1 MTSTPSRLIPV
12 ILCGGGGARL
22 WPVSTDAAPKQFLP
36 LLDGGGST
44 FEATLARC
52 ARPDL
57 FAPPVIVANVAQ
69 GDLIATALAGRAT
82 SGVLLEPMR
91 RDSAAAVAAAAVHVR
106 AIDPDGIM
114 LILAADHVVRNE
126 AAFHEAC
133 AAALAAAQA
142 GRFVTF
148 GIRPERPAT
157 EYGYLRPGEPLHGS
171 PGVLALEAFVEKP
184 DAARAA
190 DLIAQG
196 CLWNSG
202 NFVFPAGLFLEEIA
216 AFEPAIAAAVEAAVA
231 MGARDGDAIRLDR
244 EAFAASPMTSVDYA
258 VMERT
263 RRAAVAPCDLGWSD
277 IGSWAALWDVAV
289 RDDAGNAISGNVV
302 AADTAGSIIRAE
314 AGVSVSVLGLED
326 VVVIAGPTG
335 VLVTTR
341 ARAADIKTVV
351 TPHIR
356 RD

>member
-1 MTSTPSRLIPV
+1 MTSTSSRLIPV
-12 ILCGGGGARL
+12 ILCGGGGTRL

-69 GDLIATALAGRAT
+69 ADLIADALAGRPT

-106 AIDPDGIM
+106 DIDPDGIM

-126 AAFHEAC
+126 PAFHDAC
-133 AAALAAAQA
+133 AAALAAART
-142 GRFVTF
+142 GRFATF

-157 EYGYLRPGEPLHGS
+157 EYGYLRPAAPLADA
-171 PGVLALEAFVEKP
+171 PGIQALDAFIEKP

-190 DLIAQG
+190 QLIADG

-202 NFVFPAGLFLEEIA
+202 NFVFPAGLFLEELA
-216 AFEPAIAAAVEAAVA
+216 TFEPAIASAVTTAVRTG
-231 MGARDGDAIRLDR
+231 MRDGDVIRLDR
-244 EAFAASPMTSVDYA
+244 AAFAASPMTSVDYA

-263 RRAAVAPCDLGWSD
+263 TRACVAPCDLGWSD
-277 IGSWAALWDVAV
+277 IGSWAALWDVAHK
-289 RDDAGNAISGNVV
+289 DADRNALSGDVV
-302 AADTAGSIIRAE
+302 TADTSGSIIRAE
-314 AGVSVSVLGLED
+314 PGVAVSVLGLED

-341 ARAADIKTVV
+341 ARAADIKKVV
-351 TPHIR
+351 TPHIK

>member
-1 MTSTPSRLIPV
+1 MSTISNRLVPV
-12 ILCGGGGARL
+12 ILCGGGGTRL

-69 GDLIATALAGRAT
+69 ADLIGTALAGRAT
-82 SGVLLEPMR
+82 SGLLLEPMR

-106 AIDPDGIM
+106 DVDPDGIM

-133 AAALAAAQA
+133 AAALVAAQS

-157 EYGYLRPGEPLHGS
+157 EYGYLRPGAPLADA
-171 PGVLALEAFVEKP
+171 PGIQALDAFIEKP
-184 DAARAA
+184 DATRAA
-190 DLIAQG
+190 QLIADG

-202 NFVFPAGLFLEEIA
+202 NFVFPAGLFLEELT
-216 AFEPAIAAAVEAAVA
+216 AFEPAIASAVTTAVRT
-231 MGARDGDAIRLDR
+231 GVRDGDVIRLDR
-244 EAFAASPMTSVDYA
+244 AAFAASLMTSVDYA

-263 RRAAVAPCDLGWSD
+263 KRAAVAPCDLGWSD

-289 RDDAGNAISGNVV
+289 KDAAGNAVSGDVV
-302 AADTAGSIIRAE
+302 AADTSGSIIRAE
-314 AGVSVSVLGLED
+314 PGVAVSVLGLED

-341 ARAADIKTVV
+341 ARAADIKKVV
-351 TPHIR
+351 TPHIK

>member
-1 MTSTPSRLIPV
+1 
-12 ILCGGGGARL
+12 
-22 WPVSTDAAPKQFLP
+22 
-36 LLDGGGST
+36 
-44 FEATLARC
+44 
-52 ARPDL
+52 
-57 FAPPVIVANVAQ
+57 
-69 GDLIATALAGRAT
+69 
-82 SGVLLEPMR
+82 MR

-106 AIDPDGIM
+106 DVDPDGIM

-133 AAALAAAQA
+133 AAALVAAQS

-157 EYGYLRPGEPLHGS
+157 EYGYLRPGAPLADA
-171 PGVLALEAFVEKP
+171 PGIQALDAFIEKP
-184 DAARAA
+184 DATRAA
-190 DLIAQG
+190 QLIADG

-202 NFVFPAGLFLEEIA
+202 NFVFPAGLFLEELT
-216 AFEPAIAAAVEAAVA
+216 AFEPAIASAVTTAVRT
-231 MGARDGDAIRLDR
+231 GVRDGDVIRLDR
-244 EAFAASPMTSVDYA
+244 AAFAASLMTSVDYA

-263 RRAAVAPCDLGWSD
+263 KRAAVAPCDLGWSD

-289 RDDAGNAISGNVV
+289 KDAAGNAVSGDVV
-302 AADTAGSIIRAE
+302 AADTSGSIIRAE
-314 AGVSVSVLGLED
+314 PGVAVSVLGLED

-341 ARAADIKTVV
+341 ARAADIKKVV
-351 TPHIR
+351 TPHIK

>member
-1 MTSTPSRLIPV
+1 MTSSSSRLIPV
-12 ILCGGGGARL
+12 ILCGGGGTRL

-36 LLDGGGST
+36 LLDDGSST

-52 ARPDL
+52 ARGDL

-69 GDLIATALAGRAT
+69 GDLIAEALSGRAT

-91 RDSAAAVAAAAVHVR
+91 RDSAAAVAAAAAHVR
-106 AIDPDGIM
+106 KLDPDGIM

-126 AAFHEAC
+126 GAFHDAC
-133 AAALAAAQA
+133 AAALMAAQA

-157 EYGYLRPGEPLHGS
+157 EYGYLRPGGPLEGV
-171 PGVLALEAFVEKP
+171 PGIQALEAFVEKP
-184 DAARAA
+184 DAGRAA
-190 DLIAQG
+190 ELIAQG

-216 AFEPAIAAAVEAAVA
+216 AFEPAIASAVEAAVTR
-231 MGARDGDAIRLDR
+231 GVRDGDVIHLDR
-244 EAFAASPMTSVDYA
+244 EAFASSPMTSVDYA

-277 IGSWAALWDVAV
+277 IGSWAALWDVAA
-289 RDDAGNAISGNVV
+289 RDGAGNAISGNVI
-302 AADTAGSIIRAE
+302 AAQTSGSIIRAE
-314 AGVSVSVLGLED
+314 PGVAVSVLGLD
-326 VVVIAGPTG
+326 NVVVIAGPTG

-341 ARAADIKTVV
+341 ARAADIKSVV
-351 TPHIR
+351 TPHIK